1 MKQEVMAKD
10 KKYDPKVI
18 MSLEFD
24 KLEELKNN
32 LSIENMQLKEENR

>member
-1 MKQEVMAKD
+1 MKDNSNKD

-18 MSLEFD
+18 MNLDFE